1 MSASANTFFDSV
13 FVCMNGFPGIPEC
26 DVHAVSYA
34 ADGVEPFSN
43 PFFSSSYDIGPK
55 GECVS
60 AVCASIRAWVGG
72 ATWGAVWL
80 LGVHGAI

>member
-1 MSASANTFFDSV
+1 
-13 FVCMNGFPGIPEC
+13 MNGSPGIPAC

-34 ADGVEPFSN
+34 ADGIEPFST
-43 PFFSSSYDIGPK
+43 PFFSSPSDIGSR

-72 ATWGAVWL
+72 ATWGATGL